1 MIGMDTPPV
10 TSGWRMCSGA
20 YGERTVGHHPLFGGL
35 AGGGL
40 GGRRGGQHG
49 GNGGAEVVK
58 VGELGKVN
66 LGAMQD
72 ARVVVGQG
80 GHIDAEGVGTI
91 CIGRHVICS
100 RLSWCVW
107 FDFLQ

>member
-66 LGAMQD
+66 PGAMQD
-72 ARVVVGQG
+72 ARVVVGRE
-80 GHIDAEGVGTI
+80 AT
-91 CIGRHVICS
+91 
-100 RLSWCVW
+100 
-107 FDFLQ
+107 